1 MGIYLKTF
9 TYLWYYLALCFL
21 ECEIFQTKFVEKI
34 KTHILCQINFF
45 LIRAVCEIIWKN
57 IVEPDKAQTVENM
70 RIASCIPKATNAHSE
85 CVIRTYSFS
94 TATMVTR
101 TLLDVRLH
109 VHCLCLLFMK
119 RNESRKMVIY
129 TYTFVIINQSDVATK
144 VHKSE
149 IKKLKVKQRMQYFW
163 KMLRLDVT

>member
-1 MGIYLKTF
+1 MSNT
-9 TYLWYYLALCFL
+9 
-21 ECEIFQTKFVEKI
+21 
-34 KTHILCQINFF
+34 FF

-57 IVEPDKAQTVENM
+57 IVEPDKAQTVENT

-119 RNESRKMVIY
+119 RNESRKMVIN